1 MPTPTELPLRRAR
14 RPDSLA
20 SAVIKLLDDYQCPIS
35 TQAVRVILN
44 ARGRPVT
51 AEQLSRLAAYQR
63 EDFQRTRMPPPL
75 CWAINPDGSTAVPRW
90 WARGHWRLL
99 RRIRTE
105 DVTPI
110 WFATLATR
118 LCLELANQTNRP
130 DPEFATFVL
139 GAANL
144 ALGGNLTFDVPM
156 SKDDWLSLYQQVYA
170 PHNGALNNRTG
181 GTSEQYD
188 VEKALSASGVSGFD
202 LMFGRAA
209 AASYEP

>member
-1 MPTPTELPLRRAR
+1 MPGPAELPVRRSR

-20 SAVIKLLDDYQCPIS
+20 SAVIELLDDYQCPIS
-35 TQAVRVILN
+35 TQAVRVVLN

-63 EDFQRTRMPPPL
+63 EDFRRTRMPPPL
-75 CWAINPDGSTAVPRW
+75 CWAINPDISAAVPRW

-110 WFATLATR
+110 WYATLATR
-118 LCLELANQTNRP
+118 LCRDLANQNTTPR
-130 DPEFATFVL
+130 PEFATFVL

-144 ALGGNLTFDVPM
+144 ALGGNLTFD
-156 SKDDWLSLYQQVYA
+156 
-170 PHNGALNNRTG
+170 
-181 GTSEQYD
+181 
-188 VEKALSASGVSGFD
+188 
-202 LMFGRAA
+202 
-209 AASYEP
+209 